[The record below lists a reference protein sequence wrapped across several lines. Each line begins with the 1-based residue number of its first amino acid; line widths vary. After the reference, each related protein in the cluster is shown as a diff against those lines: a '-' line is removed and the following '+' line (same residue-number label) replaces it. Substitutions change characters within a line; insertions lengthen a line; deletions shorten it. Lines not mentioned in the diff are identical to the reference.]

1 MIYRAI
7 YLSKSGTVRRMTFR
21 CDLGIRQAHRF
32 AEGWELAD
40 DTLQRVE
47 WVRECERPLFELQ
60 MEAV

>member
-1 MIYRAI
+1 MMYRAT
-7 YLSKSGTVRRMTFR
+7 YRSKHGTERRMTFR
-21 CDLGIRQAHRF
+21 CDQGIRQAHRF
-32 AEGWELAD
+32 AQAWELTD